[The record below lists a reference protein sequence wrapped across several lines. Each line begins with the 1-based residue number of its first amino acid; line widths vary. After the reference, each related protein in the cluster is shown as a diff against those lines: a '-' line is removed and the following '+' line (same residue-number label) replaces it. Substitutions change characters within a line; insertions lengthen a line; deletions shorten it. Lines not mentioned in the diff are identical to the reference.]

1 MAATTRGVRETGT
14 GDDPGNGARTIEHT
28 LDTAGPLSQV
38 VGASSSKDAV
48 AFLYGLQRIAA
59 LGAR

>member
-14 GDDPGNGARTIEHT
+14 GDDPGNRARTIEYT

-38 VGASSSKDAV
+38 VGASSGKDAV
-48 AFLYGLQRIAA
+48 AFLYGRQRIAA